1 MNSSHIIIRFWN
13 LLNLRN
19 VTLYFILIQL
29 FSPPPQNVHEAGA
42 PHLHS
47 LLLWTRHW
55 KWHQSFSSHNL
66 ENLSIA
72 DQATSFFNRT
82 FYKYIQLESDIKIL
96 SLNYEAIHFIMTT
109 AWLVLGGMF
118 QTSVIVKNIQ
128 NQAYIPLI
136 WKVAI
141 IMSSVFMMGPLFI
154 SYFSIF
160 TILVSNGSIL
170 DKKRSLLLVGS
181 IIKQDQ
187 FKLFAFCWMILHN
200 KSSKLLFLNPYLH
213 GKADFAPLLIFT
225 VNDQKRITISYHFL
239 WIFMFI
245 CAESKKFDLPN
256 PSRGWQYKP

>member
-1 MNSSHIIIRFWN
+1 MSLCTSFSFSFLVP
-13 LLNLRN
+13 LLKMYMKL
-19 VTLYFILIQL
+19 VPLIFRVFFYALDFGSDIKVANQQRKL
-29 FSPPPQNVHEAGA
+29 
-42 PHLHS
+42 
-47 LLLWTRHW
+47 T
-55 KWHQSFSSHNL
+55 FSSHNL

-239 WIFMFI
+239 
-245 CAESKKFDLPN
+245 
-256 PSRGWQYKP
+256 